1 MTREIKY
8 RIWSNNYNKYIE
20 SYANTSE
27 ETFGEGRYGYEG
39 YHLALRPNGKLYD
52 ADVGIDYPGTL
63 SEIPTLNWEDESD
76 NNEVEMCT
84 GLKDKN
90 GKEIYEGDIVEATV
104 RISTPYKSDT
114 FRSVRG
120 KIIYGPGGSFCIEE
134 PEIFTSNDEG
144 SERKFTVI
152 NPLFNIVSRVR
163 VEVIGTIHENPELL
177 EKGEE
182 NE

>member
-1 MTREIKY
+1 MIREIKY
-8 RIWSNNYNKYIE
+8 RIWSNDYNKYIE
-20 SYANTSE
+20 SYANTHE

-63 SEIPTLNWEDESD
+63 SEIPTLNWEDESE
-76 NNEVEMCT
+76 NNEVEMST

-90 GKEIYEGDIVEATV
+90 GKEIYEGDIVKA
-104 RISTPYKSDT
+104 RWYRAKNARLDT
-114 FRSVRG
+114 KGEV
-120 KIIYGPGGSFCIEE
+120 
-134 PEIFTSNDEG
+134 
-144 SERKFTVI
+144 KFADGWFYIDDDPDGQDRLGVPVHNCYSI
-152 NPLFNIVSRVR
+152 
-163 VEVIGTIHENPELL
+163 EVIGNIHENPELL